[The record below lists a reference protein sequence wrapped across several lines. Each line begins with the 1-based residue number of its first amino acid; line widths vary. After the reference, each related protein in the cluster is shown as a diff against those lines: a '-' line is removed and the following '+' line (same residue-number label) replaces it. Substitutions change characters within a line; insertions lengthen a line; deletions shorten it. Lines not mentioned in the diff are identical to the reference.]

1 MPRIKLPELRKP
13 QHSLRQLYA
22 KHVKVER
29 TKSKTFARET
39 NTLHISGVIDDWIGV
54 SAAIVNE
61 ALQELDETQPL
72 RVVINSVGGYVYEA
86 IAIHNL
92 LADWP
97 AEVTTHVNSI
107 AASAAT
113 IIALVGDKR
122 TISDNAEFMVHQP
135 WTYAMGNAIELRA
148 AADHLDKTTAKILN
162 LYERKSSLSRQEIEA
177 LLNGPE
183 GEDGTYLTAQETLD
197 AGWATEIISTS
208 RQSDEDDDEDKDHE
222 EEDPEEEKLFTR
234 RTLAKIKLLT

>member
-1 MPRIKLPELRKP
+1 MPRIKLPELRNP

-29 TKSKTFARET
+29 TKGKTFAKET
-39 NTLHISGVIDDWIGV
+39 NTLHISGVIDDWIGI

-61 ALQELDETQPL
+61 ALQELDESQPL

-97 AEVTTHVNSI
+97 KEVTTHVNSI

-135 WTYAMGNAIELRA
+135 WSYVMGNAVELRA
-148 AADHLDKTTAKILN
+148 AADHLDKTSNKILD
-162 LYERKSSLSRQEIEA
+162 LYERKSSLSREEIEA
-177 LLNGPE
+177 LLNGVE

-197 AGWATEIISTS
+197 AGWATEIINTS
-208 RQSDEDDDEDKDHE
+208 RQAAADDSEE